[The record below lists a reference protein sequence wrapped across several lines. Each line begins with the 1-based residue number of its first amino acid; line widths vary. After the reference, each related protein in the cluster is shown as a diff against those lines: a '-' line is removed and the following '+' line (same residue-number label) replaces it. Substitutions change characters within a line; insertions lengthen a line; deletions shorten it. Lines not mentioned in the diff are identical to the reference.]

1 MHSCINA
8 PASRARDP
16 VAVTASTAV
25 PTRNNGS
32 WRAAIEPIVRHAGW
46 FAFFLMLAPI
56 IGPRGYGVF
65 AMALSGVAIVEA
77 LLVEPV
83 AAALSS
89 IEPLEERHLS
99 TALVSVV
106 GVGAAISLLIYLAA
120 GQLGAMLDEA
130 PFGDVVLS
138 LSLLPVLGGLSAVP
152 TALLRRRGKAGPL
165 VAVTAAGLAAGGGVA
180 LAMAWAGAGPWSL
193 VAQIVA
199 QRFVECAVVWGMA
212 ARRVGLTWSRPH
224 FDALLR
230 ALGLDTLRQAWPI
243 VSRHAPCLL
252 IGLVLGPI
260 ATGLYMFASRFVE
273 AGNDILM
280 AWPKPVRRALLADW
294 AHEMAQPLRHVALP
308 AILSS
313 LLLPIALVP
322 IVDLRWWG
330 AILPAQ
336 ILLLTAIPA
345 AASAARAAAV
355 GARNE
360 ARWRALETIG
370 GIAAAGVAAPYGLTA
385 AAAAA
390 LAYAVCIALAGLW
403 SIRRE
408 FGSRWLR
415 VLAGAG
421 QPLAAAVA
429 TGLILIPF
437 VEPVA
442 LALTPMPALCLLGGS
457 GRLCYLLLGELHR
470 LRPPAVAS
478 WRRLGSAK
486 PA

>member
-1 MHSCINA
+1 VS
-8 PASRARDP
+8 
-16 VAVTASTAV
+16 VTASTAV

-46 FAFFLMLAPI
+46 FVVFLMLAPI
-56 IGPRGYGVF
+56 IGPRGYGIF

-77 LLVEPV
+77 LLFEPV

-106 GVGAAISLLIYLAA
+106 GAGAAISLLIYLAA

-130 PFGDVVLS
+130 PFGDIVLS

-180 LAMAWAGAGPWSL
+180 LAMAWAGPWSL

-230 ALGLDTLRQAWPI
+230 ASGLDALRQAWPI
-243 VSRHAPCLL
+243 VSRHGPCLL

-260 ATGLYMFASRFVE
+260 ATGLYVLASRFAE

-280 AWPKPVRRALLADW
+280 AWPKPARRALLADW
-294 AHEMAQPLRHVALP
+294 AHEMAQPLRYVALP

-336 ILLLTAIPA
+336 ILLLTTILA
-345 AASAARAAAV
+345 AASTARAAAV
-355 GARNE
+355 GTRNE

-370 GIAAAGVAAPYGLTA
+370 GVAAAGVAAPYGLTA
-385 AAAAA
+385 AAAAV
-390 LAYAVCIALAGLW
+390 LAYAVGVALAGL
-403 SIRRE
+403 
-408 FGSRWLR
+408 
-415 VLAGAG
+415 
-421 QPLAAAVA
+421 
-429 TGLILIPF
+429 
-437 VEPVA
+437 
-442 LALTPMPALCLLGGS
+442 
-457 GRLCYLLLGELHR
+457 
-470 LRPPAVAS
+470 
-478 WRRLGSAK
+478 
-486 PA
+486 